1 MEQHS
6 PTVNLISAVAL
17 DGSIGAEGKLLWKIK
32 QDLAYY
38 KSRTWDNVII
48 MGETT
53 YETLPK
59 VALRG
64 RTTVVVSEKYT
75 EKLPF
80 APNDEENDLVVFVKN
95 PNQAINM
102 AKLIAIKKD
111 CDIYV
116 AGGASIYEQLL
127 PECDYAFI
135 TWVDKDYK
143 SIADKF
149 FPLEDFHIAF
159 ECISESE
166 WSNQSKDDVG
176 EDQLDE
182 PNYKFAVYKNT
193 IK

>member
-1 MEQHS
+1 MEGHS
-6 PTVNLISAVAL
+6 PTVNLIAAVAL

-38 KSRTWDNVII
+38 KARTLDNVII

-59 VALRG
+59 VALKG
-64 RTTVVVSEKYT
+64 RMTVVVSEKYSK
-75 EKLPF
+75 KLPF
-80 APNDEENDLVVFVKN
+80 APDDEENKLVVFHVN
-95 PNQAINM
+95 PTIALHVAKAI
-102 AKLIAIKKD
+102 AYEKE

-127 PECDYAFI
+127 TECDYAFI
-135 TWVDKDYK
+135 TWVDEDYK

-149 FPLEDFHIAF
+149 FPLEDFYMTF
-159 ECISESE
+159 EPISESG
-166 WSNQSKDDVG
+166 WSKQSNDDIG
-176 EDQLDE
+176 SDQLDE
-182 PNYKFAVYKNT
+182 PNYKFAAYKNA